1 MKRKLMRAVAGML
14 TFMLLFSGVSSAV
27 PAYAKN
33 DKKAEVETATKQGSV
48 LTVTQDMVGK
58 NGKVTITGEWDLIVV
73 PKEIDASHV
82 VFENAKAGKVEIE
95 SGINSKI
102 DMKSGEFGSVAVV
115 SAKLEEVTVADVID
129 MIRKTGDSAGAVKKY
144 EDAQA
149 KNEKI
154 MNTRPTLETGKDAK
168 VGEVSVSGNVK
179 VDFRNG
185 KVDGVKVDADG
196 SQKQMK
202 VDIANY
208 NGNFTVKQK
217 DREDGKWMTTH
228 VKLKNTQIGNLSMEG
243 EGNGNIILTGQKS
256 EVKDVKVDKAPVIS
270 LNVQAE
276 KVEIGK
282 DSTNVKLTVLAKIE
296 SLQVS
301 GNGASLEVGSCG
313 SVEDAT
319 VEGNN
324 VSISGDGILKKV
336 DITGEGAYISTNG
349 TSVTGKNN
357 YVPPVLKPVGGIR
370 DLGGLHIVIG
380 DWYSTTPE
388 VAVTEE
394 QLAQEKYRQEM
405 MEKYNFTV
413 EQKFIANWDDFP
425 DVFRTSVSLGTPA
438 ANIFMMEQGFLE
450 GNRDYFYDL
459 SKLHEFDFDAEKW
472 NEDVKELMTW
482 KDGIYGMSADEKEA
496 RGGVFI
502 NMDLYE
508 QAIENAG
515 LSMEDYDPF
524 ILQENGEWTWSKFEE
539 ICGILVENLNQD
551 WDGTTNDKIYALTS
565 QNVFTLS
572 ELVYSTD
579 TELVGYDEAK
589 GEYVNNLADP
599 NVEKAYDFAT
609 GLIEKG
615 YDLMEPDRSNGEYGA
630 WNWFAE
636 RFYEEKAV
644 MQFGE
649 TYYMT
654 VGTADYSSGQAV
666 VTKYNDMD
674 ANIAFL
680 CCPKPDEG
688 DGSDSYHTYFADN
701 VAVIPAC
708 YDAKT
713 AADIAFAY
721 NLWTNPAPGYEE
733 EREDEWKERYVHH
746 DWDERSTDETLSI
759 FYNEATIANTYIN
772 FLENLEQFTM
782 EDEYFEIDG
791 TLYYRWQFHRN
802 EEGEY
807 ELGYLLD
814 EIMPYWDET
823 IRVANIKKKM
833 YMPTARPDATFDYDA
848 SPYKVE
854 VNPDGT
860 LRLKKHKDPGSQ
872 GSEIVIPEELFGR
885 KVVEIAPN
893 AFRGRDITSVVIPEG
908 VTKISPYAF
917 GEDYALVTV
926 TTPDSL
932 TTIGDNA
939 FWRCTSLQNMNLTEN
954 VTSIGEYAFSECWTE
969 GESNLLIT
977 TMEGSYADTFAQE
990 HNIPVQYEDQ
1000 ISEFEYIR
1008 FTTEWGE
1015 EIAITGYVSLAETV
1029 RIPAYIE
1036 GLPVTVVS
1044 GGAFKD
1050 CTDFTKV
1057 VLPNTL
1063 AEIKEE
1069 AFAGCTGLT
1078 ELILPEYVWGIQAR
1092 AFEGCTGLTNVVLS
1106 RTLLNIEEEAF
1117 AGCTGLTKI
1126 DLPEEISWINRRA
1139 FGDCINL
1146 EEIYVPNNA
1155 NLNWDTS
1162 LFNGCDIEK
1171 LTVVTDHSD
1180 MAYFAQENGITVKSP
1195 NE

>member
-14 TFMLLFSGVSSAV
+14 TFMLLFSGVGSAV

-33 DKKAEVETATKQGSV
+33 DKKAEVETTTMQGSV

-58 NGKVTITGEWDLIVV
+58 NGKVTITGEWDLIIV

-82 VFENAKAGKVEIE
+82 IFENVKAGAVEIE
-95 SGINSKI
+95 SGIKGKI
-102 DMKSGEFGSVAVV
+102 DMESGEFGSVAIV
-115 SAKLEEVTVADVID
+115 SPTLEEVTVADVVD
-129 MIRKTGDSAGAVKKY
+129 MIRQTGDTVGAIKKY

-149 KNEKI
+149 KNEQI
-154 MNTRPTLETGKDAK
+154 LNTRPTLETGKNAK

-179 VDFRNG
+179 VDLRNG
-185 KVDGVKVDADG
+185 EVGGVEVDADG

-243 EGNGNIILTGQKS
+243 EGNGNIVLTGQKS
-256 EVKDVKVDKAPVIS
+256 EVKDVTVGKKPVVT
-270 LNVQAE
+270 LNVPTE

-282 DSTNVKLTVLAKIE
+282 DSSDVKMTVLSKVE

-313 SVEDAT
+313 SVEDAK

-324 VSISGDGILKKV
+324 VKISGNGILKKV
-336 DITGEGAYISTNG
+336 DIIGEGAYISTNG
-349 TSVTGKNN
+349 TNVTGKNN
-357 YVPPVLKPVGGIR
+357 YVPPVPKPVGGIR
-370 DLGGLHIVIG
+370 DLGGLHLVIG
-380 DWYSTTPE
+380 DWYSFSPE

-394 QLAQEKYRQEM
+394 QLAQEQYRQEM

-413 EQKFIANWDDFP
+413 EQKYIANWDQFQ

-438 ANIFMMEQGFLE
+438 ANIFMMDQRFLE

-472 NEDVKELMTW
+472 DEDVKELMTW
-482 KDGIYGMSADEKEA
+482 KDGIYGMSAADKEA

-508 QAIENAG
+508 QAIESAG

-524 ILQENGEWTWSKFEE
+524 TLQEKGEWTWSKFEE
-539 ICGILVENLNQD
+539 ICGILDEQLNQN
-551 WDGTTNDKIYALTS
+551 WNGNKNDKIYALTS
-565 QNVFTLS
+565 QDAMTLS
-572 ELVYSTD
+572 QLVYSTG
-579 TELVGYDEAK
+579 TELVGYDPVK

-599 NVEKAYDFAT
+599 NVEKAYNYAI
-609 GLIEKG
+609 GLFEAG
-615 YDLMEPDRSNGEYGA
+615 YDIDELDNPNEDYIP

-636 RFYEEKAV
+636 RFFDGKAV

-649 TYYMT
+649 AFYMNA
-654 VGTADYSSGQAV
+654 GTADYATGQEV
-666 VTKYNDMD
+666 ITKYNDMD
-674 ANIAFL
+674 ANVAFL

-688 DGSDSYHTYFADN
+688 DGSDSYHTYYSDN

-733 EREDEWKERYVHH
+733 EREDEWKERYVLYE
-746 DWDERSTDETLSI
+746 WDERSTDETLSI
-759 FYNEATIANTYIN
+759 FHNEDIAMNPYIN
-772 FLENLEQFTM
+772 FMENLEKFTM

-791 TLYYRWQFHRN
+791 TLFYRWKFHRN
-802 EEGEY
+802 EEGEF
-807 ELGYLLD
+807 ELGYLLED
-814 EIMPYWDET
+814 IMPYWDET
-823 IRVANIKKKM
+823 IAAANIKKRI

-860 LRLKKHKDPGSQ
+860 LRLKKHKNPWSQ

-908 VTKISPYAF
+908 VTKISPFAF
-917 GEDYALVTV
+917 GEDYCLVSV
-926 TTPDSL
+926 TTPNSL

-939 FWRCTSLQNMNLTEN
+939 FFRCESLQNMNLTEN
-954 VTSIGEYAFSECWTE
+954 VTEIGEYAFSECWTE
-969 GESNLLIT
+969 GQSNLLIT
-977 TMEGSYADTFAQE
+977 TVEGSYADTFAQE

-1044 GGAFKD
+1044 GSAFKD

-1057 VLPNTL
+1057 VLPGTL
-1063 AEIKEE
+1063 GEIKEE

-1078 ELILPEYVWGIQAR
+1078 EVTIPQYVWGIQAQ
-1092 AFEGCTGLTNVVLS
+1092 AFEGCTGLTKV
-1106 RTLLNIEEEAF
+1106 T
-1117 AGCTGLTKI
+1117 
-1126 DLPEEISWINRRA
+1126 LPEEIGWIGSRA
-1139 FGDCINL
+1139 FAACTNL
-1146 EEIYVPNNA
+1146 AEIYVPNYGG
-1155 NLNWDTS
+1155 LNWEVD
-1162 LFNGCDIEK
+1162 LFNDCDAEK
-1171 LTVVTDHSD
+1171 LTVVTDHPD
-1180 MAYFAQENGITVKSP
+1180 MAYFAESNGIMVKSP
-1195 NE
+1195 TE

>member
-14 TFMLLFSGVSSAV
+14 TFMLLFSGAGSAV
-27 PAYAKN
+27 PAYAKD
-33 DKKAEVETATKQGSV
+33 DKKAEVVTATKQERV

-58 NGKVTITGEWDLIVV
+58 NGKVTITGEWDRVIV
-73 PKEIDASHV
+73 PKEIEASHV
-82 VFENAKAGKVEIE
+82 SFENVKAGAVEIE

-102 DMKSGEFGSVAVV
+102 SMESGEFGSVAVV
-115 SAKLEEVTVADVID
+115 SAKLDEVTVSDVVA
-129 MIRKTGDSAGAVKKY
+129 MIRQTGDTVGAIKMY

-149 KNEKI
+149 KSDKI
-154 MNTRPTLETGKDAK
+154 LNTRPTFETGKDAK
-168 VGEVSVSGNVK
+168 IGEVCVSGNVK
-179 VDFRNG
+179 VDLRNG
-185 KVDGVKVDADG
+185 KIDGVKVDADG
-196 SQKQMK
+196 AQKQLN

-208 NGNFTVKQK
+208 SGNVSVKQK
-217 DREDGKWMTTH
+217 DREDGKWMH
-228 VKLKNTQIGNLSMEG
+228 ARVKLKNTKVDKLSMEG
-243 EGNGNIILTGQKS
+243 EGNGNIMLTGQKS

-336 DITGEGAYISTNG
+336 NITGEGAYISTSG
-349 TSVTGKNN
+349 TDVTGKNN
-357 YVPPVLKPVGGIR
+357 YVPPVVTPVGGVR

-380 DWYSTTPE
+380 DWYSVVPE
-388 VAVTEE
+388 EAVTEE
-394 QLAQEKYRQEM
+394 QIAQEQYRQEM

-413 EQKFIANWDDFP
+413 EQKFIANWDDFQ

-459 SKLHEFDFDAEKW
+459 STLYEFDFDAEKW

-482 KDGIYGMSADEKEA
+482 KDGIYGMSAEEKEA

-508 QAIENAG
+508 QAITNAG

-524 ILQENGEWTWSKFEE
+524 VLQANGEWTWSKFEE
-539 ICGILVENLNQD
+539 ICDILVDNLND
-551 WDGTTNDKIYALTS
+551 NWDGTTNGKIYALTS

-572 ELVYSTD
+572 ELVYSTG
-579 TELVGYDEAK
+579 TEFVGYDEVK
-589 GEYVNNLADP
+589 GEYVNNLDDP
-599 NVEKAYDFAT
+599 NVEKAYDYAT

-615 YDLMEPDRSNGEYGA
+615 YDLMEPDTSNGEYGA

-649 TYYMT
+649 SYYMN

-733 EREDEWKERYVHH
+733 EREDEWKERYVHY

-759 FYNEATIANTYIN
+759 FYNEASIVNTYIN
-772 FLENLEQFTM
+772 FLENLEQYTM
-782 EDEYFEIDG
+782 ENEYFEIDG
-791 TLYYRWQFHRN
+791 TLYYSWQYERN

-807 ELGYLLD
+807 DWAYFLD
-814 EIMPYWDET
+814 GIMEYWDVT
-823 IRVANIKKKM
+823 IEAANIKKRL

-860 LRLKKHKDPGSQ
+860 LRLKKHKNPYSQ
-872 GSEIVIPEELFGR
+872 GSEIEIPSELFGR

-926 TTPDSL
+926 TTPNSL

-939 FWRCTSLQNMNLTEN
+939 FFRCESLQNMNLTEN

-969 GESNLLIT
+969 GQSNLMIT
-977 TMEGSYADTFAQE
+977 TVEGSYADTFAQA

-1044 GGAFKD
+1044 GSAFKD

-1078 ELILPEYVWGIQAR
+1078 EITIPQYVWGVQER
-1092 AFEGCTGLTNVVLS
+1092 AFEGCTGLTKV
-1106 RTLLNIEEEAF
+1106 T
-1117 AGCTGLTKI
+1117 
-1126 DLPEEISWINRRA
+1126 LPEEIGWIGSRA
-1139 FGDCINL
+1139 FADCTNL
-1146 EEIYVPNNA
+1146 EEIYVPNYGS
-1155 NLNWDTS
+1155 LNWEVD

-1171 LTVVTDHSD
+1171 LTVVTSHPD
-1180 MAYFAQENGITVKSP
+1180 MTYFAQENGITVKSP